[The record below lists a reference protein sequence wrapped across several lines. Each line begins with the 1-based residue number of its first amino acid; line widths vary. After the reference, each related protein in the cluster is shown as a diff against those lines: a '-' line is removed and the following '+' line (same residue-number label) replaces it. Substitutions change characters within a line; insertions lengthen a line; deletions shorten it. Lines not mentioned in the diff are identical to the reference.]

1 MRPRTVNI
9 VVSVSGMTMP
19 LATVTI
25 QKFADFL
32 MPETELLCP
41 ACNAKPTWNGGYDCA
56 CGKHYNHW
64 SQLKRVVKATGQEIT
79 KQRFTDEKTPVM
91 AQAYMMELLDF
102 AKYVDATYNE
112 YGVTVKDE
120 ASARNLKKLLIAT
133 KNLGKVV
140 LVRFKDTYEERVA
153 VLTLSLSNRII
164 LRELIPLNLQDIKET
179 IRIDL
184 KEVTP
189 QELEEAEAFVKML
202 PPAKEELLNV
212 TDYRTIGVGEK
223 KAPPKVIELEEII
236 LRAKAQA

>member
-1 MRPRTVNI
+1 
-9 VVSVSGMTMP
+9 
-19 LATVTI
+19 
-25 QKFADFL
+25 
-32 MPETELLCP
+32 
-41 ACNAKPTWNGGYDCA
+41 
-56 CGKHYNHW
+56 
-64 SQLKRVVKATGQEIT
+64 VVKATGQEIT